1 MVGVRV
7 RVRVEN
13 MVGARVGT
21 RVRIRIR
28 ARVTTHWPFWG
39 FVPSLVRVRAMW
51 LGTVLA
57 CSCCGASTLLHAMHV
72 QHGQM
77 HFVAKVAMAPGSVSA
92 ALISARGVLFLGSA
106 PLRIEVISHKQLAA
120 LLLPKFCLCFG
131 FTSPPSPIVC

>member
-57 CSCCGASTLLHAMHV
+57 CSCCGASALLHAMHV
-72 QHGQM
+72 CNM
-77 HFVAKVAMAPGSVSA
+77 DKCT
-92 ALISARGVLFLGSA
+92 
-106 PLRIEVISHKQLAA
+106 
-120 LLLPKFCLCFG
+120 LLPK
-131 FTSPPSPIVC
+131 SQWHQDP